1 VFVSEVPRVPPTVLL
16 VEDNEQICQLL
27 IKATEGKYFMTA
39 VHTAE
44 KALEC
49 AARNAFDIAVVDVSL
64 PGSMSGLELIPSLS
78 RLNPNLEIIVISGIE
93 TVETAVRA
101 MKCGAVDFLLKP
113 FGLDKFFAA
122 LASKPRQRQ
131 LDEKPAVQANYNG
144 MIAASPAMQSV
155 LKNIETIA
163 SYDLTVLVT
172 GETGTGKEMVVRALH
187 NRSNRAKKAFV
198 ALNCAAVPEQ
208 LLEDEMF
215 GHVKGAFTGAQN
227 AREGRFEQA
236 HGGALFLDEIGDMSL
251 NLQSKLLRVLQEREF
266 EKIGAS
272 KSTKVDVRVI
282 AATSANLEQRIERGE
297 FRSDLFYRLNVVRLH
312 LPPLRERRE
321 DIPHLTTHFL
331 NKFCAAVGLPSKS
344 LDERALDALLAYHWP
359 GNVRQLQNAM
369 ERTAAMTGAAPYIE
383 LSDLPDEIRETCA
396 LPSVKSGAPF
406 QFPSEIPEQGINF
419 DLVVGEVERELLYRS
434 LEKTGGNKLQ
444 AARLLNM
451 KRTTFV
457 DKLKRFESG
466 EFGSMPIAMNA

>member
-1 VFVSEVPRVPPTVLL
+1 MSPTVLL
-16 VEDNEQICQLL
+16 VEDNDQICQLL
-27 IKATEGKYFMTA
+27 VKATEGRYLMTA

-44 KALEC
+44 RALEC
-49 AARNAFDIAVVDVSL
+49 AADGAFDIAVVDVSL
-64 PGSMSGLELIPSLS
+64 PGSMSGLELIPMLADA
-78 RLNPNLEIIVISGIE
+78 NPNLEIIVISGIE
-93 TVETAVRA
+93 SVEAAVRA

-113 FGLDKFFAA
+113 FGLEKFFAA
-122 LASKPRQRQ
+122 LASKRRRASVAPPVA
-131 LDEKPAVQANYNG
+131 PAPVNG
-144 MIAASPAMQSV
+144 MIAVAPAMQSV
-155 LKNIETIA
+155 LKNVETVA
-163 SYDLTVLVT
+163 GYDLTVLVT
-172 GETGTGKEMVVRALH
+172 GETGVGKEMVVRALH
-187 NRSNRAKKAFV
+187 NRSRRAKKPFV

-236 HGGALFLDEIGDMSL
+236 NGGALFLDEIGDMSL

-297 FRSDLFYRLNVVRLH
+297 FRADLFYRLNVVRLH

-321 DIPHLTTHFL
+321 DITPLAVHFL
-331 NKFCAAVGLPSKS
+331 TKFCASTGLPQKT
-344 LDERALDALLAYHWP
+344 LDERALDAMLAYHWP

-369 ERTAAMTGAAPYIE
+369 ERTAAMTGAAPRIE
-383 LSDLPDEIRETCA
+383 LRDLPDEICEA
-396 LPSVKSGAPF
+396 GAPLTVRSAASVHV
-406 QFPSEIPEQGINF
+406 PSEIPEQGINF

-457 DKLKRFESG
+457 DKLKRFENG
-466 EFGSMPIAMNA
+466 EFGALPTASNA